1 MLSLRPKTH
10 CHSAHK
16 LTTQPRKG
24 AGRAA
29 ASFAGSLA
37 QPAPPSALQ
46 HLRYRSVFISDL
58 HLGTPQAQAESLL
71 DFLQTVQQAAKRELP
86 GGICNC
92 AHLPTNLRVERRC
105 KPRLCILWETSW
117 TGGSS
122 GATGAWPGA

>member
-10 CHSAHK
+10 FHTAPK
-16 LTTQPRKG
+16 VTIQPRLS
-24 AGRAA
+24 ARRAA

-37 QPAPPSALQ
+37 QPAPPGALQ

-71 DFLQTVQQAAKRELP
+71 DFLQTVRQAARRERP

-92 AHLPTNLRVERRC
+92 AHLPAEPRRDRRC
-105 KPRLCILWETSW
+105 KLRRCILWETSW
-117 TGGSS
+117 TDGS
-122 GATGAWPGA
+122 